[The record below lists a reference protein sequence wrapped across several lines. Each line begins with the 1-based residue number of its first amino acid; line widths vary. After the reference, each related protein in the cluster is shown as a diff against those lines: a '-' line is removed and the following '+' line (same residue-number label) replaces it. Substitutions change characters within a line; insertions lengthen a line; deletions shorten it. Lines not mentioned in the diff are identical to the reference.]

1 MNASAAQQLGLR
13 VGDRLAVSLL
23 ILVSAV
29 PFAAGSSINI
39 SPEPMEAFQGG
50 IVPVRVSGTGLQGVQ
65 ALRNGVKIPF
75 FPSGSQGSY
84 FAFVGVDFE
93 EKPGPT
99 KFVIKVW
106 GQRGHRLPVE
116 LRVKKMEFPTEHLS
130 VPASFDRFDQAT
142 LTRIRREQGKMRNLW
157 SRSSGRRLWQGQFVV
172 PVPGEKTSAFGRRR
186 VINGTPRSPHSGVDL
201 RAALGA
207 PILAANHGTVVL
219 RDEFFFNG
227 KSIVLDHGWG
237 FYTMYFHLSDFRLEE
252 GSQVRKGEV
261 IGWVGMTGRVTG
273 PHLHWGVRLN
283 EARVDPVSTLNT
295 LDSSQIFCHF
305 DSTDLKS

>member
-1 MNASAAQQLGLR
+1 MGCLR
-13 VGDRLAVSLL
+13 LFSCSLL
-23 ILVSAV
+23 ILTSAV
-29 PFAAGSSINI
+29 PLAAGSSINI

-50 IVPVRVSGTGLQGVQ
+50 IVPVRVSGTGIQGVQ

-75 FPSGSQGSY
+75 FPSGFQGSY
-84 FAFVGVDFE
+84 FAFVGVDLQE
-93 EKPGPT
+93 MPGPT
-99 KFVIKVW
+99 KFVIKVR
-106 GQRGHRLPVE
+106 GQGDHRLPVV
-116 LRVKKMEFPTEHLS
+116 LHVKKRTFPTEHLS
-130 VPASFDRFDQAT
+130 VPAVFDRFDQAT
-142 LTRIRREQGKMRNLW
+142 LKRIRREQRKMSNLW
-157 SRSSGRRLWQGQFVV
+157 SRSSRRRLWQGQFVV

-273 PHLHWGVRLN
+273 PHLHWGARLN
-283 EARVDPVSTLNT
+283 EARVDPFELLEKVREDRRPSPPYRH
-295 LDSSQIFCHF
+295 SRH
-305 DSTDLKS
+305 